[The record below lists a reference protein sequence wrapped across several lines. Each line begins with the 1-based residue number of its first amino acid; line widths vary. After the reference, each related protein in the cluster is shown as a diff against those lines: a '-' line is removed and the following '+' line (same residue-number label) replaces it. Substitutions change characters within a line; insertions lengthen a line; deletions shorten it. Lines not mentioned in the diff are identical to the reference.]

1 MIKITNQE
9 DMIQIA
15 DLYLH
20 KHSNITQEELY
31 FMNDFEKYYQAR
43 ELVKKWN
50 NLPKPILN
58 NFILSLEIN
67 GIVAP
72 AYNDLK

>member
-1 MIKITNQE
+1 MIKIANQE

-31 FMNDFEKYYQAR
+31 FMDDFEKYYQAR

-58 NFILSLEIN
+58 NLILSLEIN
-67 GIVAP
+67 GIVTV
-72 AYNDLK
+72 D

>member
-1 MIKITNQE
+1 MIKITNQD

-31 FMNDFEKYYQAR
+31 FMDDFEKYYQAR
-43 ELVKKWN
+43 ELVRKWN
-50 NLPKPILN
+50 KLPKPILN
-58 NFILSLEIN
+58 NIILSLEIN
-67 GIVAP
+67 VGFDKLV
-72 AYNDLK
+72 